1 MNYYTENTQYFVQGF
16 NVEGETVLNR
26 TISAMDKCTAL
37 MLAKKECTF
46 NGKVKW
52 NVKKID
58 VTPLSTKQNTTLTKD
73 TTMLTKIT
81 IQAIATMSK
90 FHRGALLAKSL
101 RVQKGYLLASRAML
115 ACGNNKA
122 AKALLQ
128 LWTIER
134 RSYKAALI
142 MQGV

>member
-1 MNYYTENTQYFVQGF
+1 
-16 NVEGETVLNR
+16 
-26 TISAMDKCTAL
+26 
-37 MLAKKECTF
+37 
-46 NGKVKW
+46 
-52 NVKKID
+52 
-58 VTPLSTKQNTTLTKD
+58 
-73 TTMLTKIT
+73 MLTKIT

-101 RVQKGYLLASRAML
+101 RAQRGYLLASRAML
-115 ACGNNKA
+115 ATGNVSA
-122 AKALLQ
+122 SKALLQ

>member
-1 MNYYTENTQYFVQGF
+1 
-16 NVEGETVLNR
+16 
-26 TISAMDKCTAL
+26 
-37 MLAKKECTF
+37 
-46 NGKVKW
+46 
-52 NVKKID
+52 
-58 VTPLSTKQNTTLTKD
+58 
-73 TTMLTKIT
+73 MLTKVT

-115 ACGNNKA
+115 AVGNNKA